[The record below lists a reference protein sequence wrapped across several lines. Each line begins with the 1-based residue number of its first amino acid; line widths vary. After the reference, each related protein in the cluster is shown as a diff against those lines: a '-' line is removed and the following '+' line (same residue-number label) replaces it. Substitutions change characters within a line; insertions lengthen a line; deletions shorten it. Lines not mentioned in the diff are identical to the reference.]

1 MRGAAAK
8 EFLKYQDEHKERLA
22 AEGRTL
28 VHYWGSGSGS
38 DALAFN
44 GKPEVDQLARG
55 EKPIHLCPFINH
67 SSEGEPDHNV
77 QAVHIRVSRCFCFK
91 SLFIFHIDA
100 RLAFWSLAKR
110 LFGLYYREESSQGNV
125 SSRKLYADE
134 CRCIDS
140 GRPSG

>member
-77 QAVHIRVSRCFCFK
+77 QAVHIRVSRCC
-91 SLFIFHIDA
+91 L
-100 RLAFWSLAKR
+100 
-110 LFGLYYREESSQGNV
+110 SQ
-125 SSRKLYADE
+125 
-134 CRCIDS
+134 
-140 GRPSG
+140 PSKT